1 MSVCV
6 CASVCVV
13 CVCLYCVSVY
23 VCVHVCGGW
32 RGDIHVWDAAK
43 GTPVLSP
50 PEFHEVLA
58 ALGVHCWKEELRS

>member
-1 MSVCV
+1 MRVCICVCCVCVCVCIVCLYMSVCM
-6 CASVCVV
+6 CV
-13 CVCLYCVSVY
+13 
-23 VCVHVCGGW
+23 GGGG
-32 RGDIHVWDAAK
+32 GDIHVCDAAK